1 MATYKVSYEVTED
14 EGQTQ
19 FLAVFTVTADTEQ
32 EATQKAGQLVDG
44 AFLISEYTFDHE
56 YPTTIEKA
64 GN

>member
-1 MATYKVSYEVTED
+1 MNTYKVGYNITED

-19 FLAVFTVTADTEQ
+19 FLAVFTVNAETKQ
-32 EATQKAGQLVDG
+32 EATQKAGELVDG

-56 YPTTIEKA
+56 HPTTIEKA